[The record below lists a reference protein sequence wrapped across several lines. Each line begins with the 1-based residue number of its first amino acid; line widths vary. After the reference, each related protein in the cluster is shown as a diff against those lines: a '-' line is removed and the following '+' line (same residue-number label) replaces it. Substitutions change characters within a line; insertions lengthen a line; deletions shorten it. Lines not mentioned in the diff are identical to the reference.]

1 MNRGLI
7 HRLVSLPVAVLYAL
21 CMLVACTTPS
31 YPSGIDRP
39 ATITE
44 LDREVIAY
52 IDKRLSEEYYWLD
65 EVQEHSGSFNRNM
78 EWSKYLNSTL
88 NVLTTNVDDG
98 YRNNKG
104 ARVFYSYIRNVDAD
118 TRSGSMVSGF
128 GIDLHYTIAKLNDE
142 TFGFIISNVYP
153 DSPAAQSDI
162 RRGDVIMSIDGRSI
176 TQGNYQTL
184 FNTIQLNTAST
195 VQLSLMRQYAA
206 SEQERSLS
214 AKLQRGSYFATPI
227 AYCDLL
233 DIEGVDKRIGYL
245 VYNSFESNY
254 NDELE
259 AALAGLKAEGVEE
272 LILDLRCNSGGSV
285 SSAVLL
291 CSSIWGSAHEG
302 ELLFELRRNPKNI
315 SNNRTTQ
322 CLVEANTASLDLER
336 LTVICSNYSASASEM
351 VITGMRGVDIP
362 VTLIGCTTEG
372 KNCGMDVT
380 RRSIG
385 SLYLEYAPITFMCYN
400 AEGFG
405 EYGEGIVPDV
415 DLCKENKYGVSDEH
429 YPIPRCEWGNVNN
442 DIALAVAVASVA
454 GKQVSQEAKTRA
466 DECAIVE
473 HSSIAMPRP
482 LIGARL
488 EENEQ

>member
-1 MNRGLI
+1 MNKWLI
-7 HRLVSLPVAVLYAL
+7 HKFISLPVAMVYAL

-65 EVQEHSGSFNRNM
+65 EVQERSASFNRNV
-78 EWSKYLNSTL
+78 EWSKYLSSTL
-88 NVLTTNVDDG
+88 NALTTNVDDG

-104 ARVFYSYIRNVDAD
+104 ARVFYSYIRSVED
-118 TRSGSMVSGF
+118 GSRAGAMVSGF
-128 GIDLHYTIAKLNDE
+128 GIDLHYTIAKLSDDS
-142 TFGFIISNVYP
+142 FGFIVSSVYP

-162 RRGDVIMSIDGRSI
+162 RRGDVIMTIDGRSI

-184 FNTIQLNTAST
+184 FNSIQLNTASSL
-195 VQLSLMRQYAA
+195 QLTLMRQTAA
-206 SEQERSLS
+206 SEQERSHS
-214 AKLQRGSYFATPI
+214 AKLQRGSYFETPI
-227 AYCDLL
+227 AYCGLL
-233 DIEGVDKRIGYL
+233 NIEGVDKRIGYL
-245 VYNSFESNY
+245 VYNSFDSSY
-254 NDELE
+254 NEELE
-259 AALAGLKAEGVEE
+259 TVLAGLKAEGVEE

-322 CLVEANTASLDLER
+322 CLVEANSASLDLER

-351 VITGMRGVDIP
+351 VVTGMRGVDIP
-362 VTLIGCTTEG
+362 VTLIGRTTEG

-400 AEGFG
+400 AVGFG
-405 EYGEGIVPDV
+405 EYGEGLEPDI

-429 YPIPRCEWGNVNN
+429 YPLPRCEWGSVES
-442 DIALAVAVASVA
+442 DIALAVAVASVT
-454 GKQVSQEAKTRA
+454 GKSVSQGSKTRA
-466 DECAIVE
+466 TDSVE
-473 HSSIAMPRP
+473 VSGSDIAMPRP
-482 LIGARL
+482 LVGARL
-488 EENEQ
+488 YEHE

>member
-1 MNRGLI
+1 MNKMLI
-7 HRLVSLPVAVLYAL
+7 HRLVAIPVAVAYAL

-39 ATITE
+39 ATVTE

-65 EVQEHSGSFNRNM
+65 EVQERSGSFNRNV

-88 NVLTTNVDDG
+88 NALSTNVDDG

-104 ARVFYSYIRNVDAD
+104 ARVFYSYIRNVEDGSRA
-118 TRSGSMVSGF
+118 GSMVSGF
-128 GIDLHYTIAKLNDE
+128 GIDLHYTVAKLSDD

-153 DSPAAQSDI
+153 DSPAAQRDV
-162 RRGDVIMSIDGRSI
+162 RRGDVILSIDGRSI
-176 TQGNYQTL
+176 TQNNYQTL
-184 FNTIQLNTAST
+184 FNAIQSNTASSL
-195 VQLSLMRQYAA
+195 QLTLMRQSAA
-206 SEQERSLS
+206 SEQERSHS
-214 AKLQRGSYFATPI
+214 AMLQRGSYFETPI

-245 VYNSFESNY
+245 VYNSFDSGY
-254 NDELE
+254 NEELGI
-259 AALAGLKAEGVEE
+259 ALAGLKAEGIEE

-291 CSSIWGSAHEG
+291 CSSIWGAAHEG
-302 ELLFELRRNPKNI
+302 ELLFELRRNPNNV
-315 SNNRTTQ
+315 SNNKTTQ
-322 CLVEANTASLDLER
+322 CLAEATPASLDLER

-351 VITGMRGVDIP
+351 VIAGMRGVDIP
-362 VTLIGCTTEG
+362 VMLIGRTTEG

-400 AEGFG
+400 AVGFG
-405 EYGEGIVPDV
+405 EYGEGIEPDI
-415 DLCKENKYGVSDEH
+415 DLCEENKYGVSDEH
-429 YPIPRCEWGNVNN
+429 YPLPRCEWGNVNN
-442 DIALAVAVASVA
+442 DIALAVAVASVT
-454 GKQVSQEAKTRA
+454 GKSVSQGSKTRV
-466 DECAIVE
+466 VE
-473 HSSIAMPRP
+473 GVEVSGSDLAMPRP
-482 LIGARL
+482 LVGVRL
-488 EENEQ
+488 YEND